1 MDEGEEEV
9 ISCEG
14 GEILISIDIDNTIIY
29 ISHISSKY
37 VFDNRYVT
45 DTYFLRPQIDFPPNF
60 FQCIVNHEIDSIL
73 YNSDKIFFL
82 M

>member
-14 GEILISIDIDNTIIY
+14 GEILISIDIDNTNIF
-29 ISHISSKY
+29 ISHVSSKY

-45 DTYFLRPQIDFPPNF
+45 DTYFLRPEIDFPPNF

-73 YNSDKIFFL
+73 YNSDKKKI
-82 M
+82 